1 MLSAPVL
8 VTAPT
13 RPARRARLAVSILFA
28 LNGFIYANLLPRYP
42 ELMASLDLSKAGL
55 GTAIAGAPLG
65 ALVGGLFAGQAV
77 ARWGSRRVA
86 LTGAVAMALIFSG
99 VGFAG
104 SWAVLVAL
112 MFATGVFDALVDVG
126 DNAHGLRVQRIY
138 GRSIINALHGVW
150 CVGAVAGGIVG
161 SLAAAA
167 GLPLTVHLPLIAVVV
182 VLTVLIVAP
191 LMLPGAD
198 RSERDTPAPA
208 ADDARIAAGAAATAP
223 TTATAPVGRRPRVLG
238 LLVGLGA
245 IATIGAMVE
254 DLGNSWGAV
263 YLVEDLGAPTALA
276 GSAFLAMMTALLVG
290 RFVADRAVDRFGA
303 RSVVALGSVLVVVGI
318 AATMAWPTL
327 TMTYVGF
334 ALAGL
339 GAAVMIP
346 LATTTADEIPG
357 LAPGTGVAFVSWFM
371 RFGCFAGPPVVGLIA
386 DGAGLRLAFGVGVA
400 AGLLGLALA
409 PLLGARNNRLCTSAS
424 RLCERDGGGAAGQV
438 E

>member
-8 VTAPT
+8 DLAPA
-13 RPARRARLAVSILFA
+13 RSARRARLAVSVLFA
-28 LNGFIYANLLPRYP
+28 LNGFVYANLLPRYP
-42 ELMASLDLSKAGL
+42 ELMASLDLTKAGL
-55 GTAIAGAPLG
+55 GTAIAGAPMG
-65 ALVGGLFAGQAV
+65 ALVGGLTAGRAV

-86 LTGAVAMALIFSG
+86 LTGAVAMALIFGG

-161 SLAAAA
+161 SIAAAA
-167 GLPLTVHLPLIAVVV
+167 GLPLTVHLPLVALLA
-182 VLTVLIVAP
+182 VLTVVLVAP
-191 LMLPGAD
+191 LMLPGSD
-198 RSERDTPAPA
+198 RSETEAGGATDAGERGT
-208 ADDARIAAGAAATAP
+208 ADVSVAT
-223 TTATAPVGRRPRVLG
+223 VVVWRRPRTLG

-263 YLVEDLGAPTALA
+263 YVVDDLGAPTALA

-290 RFVADRAVDRFGA
+290 RFVADRAVDRFGP

-318 AATMAWPTL
+318 GTTMAWPALST
-327 TMTYVGF
+327 TYLGF

-371 RFGCFAGPPVVGLIA
+371 RFGSFAGPPVVGLIA

-409 PLLGARNNRLCTSAS
+409 PLLEARSLSP
-424 RLCERDGGGAAGQV
+424 AAPSGR
-438 E
+438 

>member
-1 MLSAPVL
+1 MLSVSAFDVAP
-8 VTAPT
+8 A
-13 RPARRARLAVSILFA
+13 RAARRARLAVSVLFA
-28 LNGFIYANLLPRYP
+28 VNGFVYANLLPRYP
-42 ELMASLDLSKAGL
+42 ELMGSLGLTKTGL
-55 GTAIAGAPLG
+55 GTAIAGAPMG
-65 ALVGGLFAGQAV
+65 ALVGGLFAGQAI

-86 LTGAVAMALIFSG
+86 LTGAVVMALVFSG

-104 SWAVLVAL
+104 SWAVLVTL
-112 MFATGVFDALVDVG
+112 MFVTGVFDSLVDVG

-150 CVGAVAGGIVG
+150 CVGAVAGGIAG

-167 GLPLTVHLPLIAVVV
+167 GLPLTVHLPLIAALVVV
-182 VLTVLIVAP
+182 TVLLVAP
-191 LMLPGAD
+191 LMLPGPDRAEAEDAD
-198 RSERDTPAPA
+198 LPD
-208 ADDARIAAGAAATAP
+208 ADLPDAGGPVMTGALW
-223 TTATAPVGRRPRVLG
+223 RRPRVLG

-245 IATIGAMVE
+245 IATVGAMVE

-276 GSAFLAMMTALLVG
+276 GSAFLAMMTALLIG

-303 RSVVALGSVLVVVGI
+303 RSVVAFGSLLVIVGI
-318 AATMAWPTL
+318 GATMTWATL

-334 ALAGL
+334 AMAGL

-371 RFGCFAGPPVVGLIA
+371 RFGCFAGPPAVGLIA
-386 DGAGLRLAFGVGVA
+386 DGAGLRVAFGVGVA
-400 AGLLGLALA
+400 AGVLGLILA
-409 PLLGARNNRLCTSAS
+409 PLLQATRAS
-424 RLCERDGGGAAGQV
+424 QGRRRIS
-438 E
+438 

>member
-1 MLSAPVL
+1 MLSTPALVAAPE
-8 VTAPT
+8 
-13 RPARRARLAVSILFA
+13 RPARRARLAVSVLFA
-28 LNGFIYANLLPRYP
+28 LNGFVYANLLPRYP
-42 ELMASLDLSKAGL
+42 ELMTGLGLTKAGL
-55 GTAIAGAPLG
+55 GTAIAGIPLG

-86 LTGAVAMALIFSG
+86 LTGAVVMALIFSG

-150 CVGAVAGGIVG
+150 CVGAVAGGIAG

-167 GLPLTVHLPLIAVVV
+167 GLALTVHLPLVAAVVLV
-182 VLTVLIVAP
+182 TVLAVAP
-191 LMLPGAD
+191 LMLTGPDRADAGTQTGHQGGGGAG
-198 RSERDTPAPA
+198 RAARWARPA
-208 ADDARIAAGAAATAP
+208 
-223 TTATAPVGRRPRVLG
+223 VLG

-263 YLVEDLGAPTALA
+263 YLVEDLEAPTALA
-276 GSAFLAMMTALLVG
+276 GSAFLAMMTALLIG

-303 RSVVALGSVLVVVGI
+303 QAVVALGSVLVVVGI
-318 AATMAWPTL
+318 GASMIWATL

-346 LATTTADEIPG
+346 LATTTADEVPG

-386 DGAGLRLAFGVGVA
+386 DGAGLRAAFGVGVA
-400 AGLLGLALA
+400 AGALGLVLA
-409 PLLGARNNRLCTSAS
+409 PLLAPTRAARRP
-424 RLCERDGGGAAGQV
+424 GG
-438 E
+438 

>member
-1 MLSAPVL
+1 MLPGPVL
-8 VTAPT
+8 DRAPT
-13 RPARRARLAVSILFA
+13 RQARRARLAVSVLFA
-28 LNGFIYANLLPRYP
+28 LNGFVYANLLPRYP
-42 ELMASLDLSKAGL
+42 ELMASLGLTKAGL

-65 ALVGGLFAGQAV
+65 ALVGGLVAGQAV

-86 LTGAVAMALIFSG
+86 LTGAVAMALVFAG

-112 MFATGVFDALVDVG
+112 MVGTGIFDALVDVG

-150 CVGAVAGGIVG
+150 CVGAVAGGLTG
-161 SLAAAA
+161 SLAAAVA
-167 GLPLTVHLPLIAVVV
+167 LPLTVHLPLVAAGVLVTV
-182 VLTVLIVAP
+182 VLVAP
-191 LMLPGAD
+191 LMLPGLD
-198 RSERDTPAPA
+198 RSETEAPELV
-208 ADDARIAAGAAATAP
+208 GAALTGGAP
-223 TTATAPVGRRPRVLG
+223 GPRRRPRVLG
-238 LLVGLGA
+238 RLVGLGA

-263 YLVEDLGAPTALA
+263 YLVDELGAPTALA
-276 GSAFLAMMTALLVG
+276 GSAFLAMMSALLVG
-290 RFVADRAVDRFGA
+290 RFVADRAVDRFGP
-303 RSVVALGSVLVVVGI
+303 RSVVAAGSVLVVVGI
-318 AATMAWPTL
+318 GATMAWPTL

-371 RFGCFAGPPVVGLIA
+371 RFGCFAGPPVIGLIA

-400 AGLLGLALA
+400 AGALGIVLA
-409 PLLGARNNRLCTSAS
+409 PLLAARRT
-424 RLCERDGGGAAGQV
+424 AAGAPSAG
-438 E
+438 

>member
-1 MLSAPVL
+1 MLTTPARETTPDQQ
-8 VTAPT
+8 
-13 RPARRARLAVSILFA
+13 ARRARLAVSVLFA
-28 LNGFIYANLLPRYP
+28 LNGFVYANLLPRYP
-42 ELMASLDLSKAGL
+42 ELMTSLALTKTGL
-55 GTAIAGAPLG
+55 GTAIAGIPLG

-86 LTGAVAMALIFSG
+86 LTGAVAMAVIFAG

-112 MFATGVFDALVDVG
+112 MVATGVFDALVDVG

-150 CVGAVAGGIVG
+150 CVGAVVGGLTG
-161 SLAAAA
+161 SLAAGT
-167 GLPLTVHLPLIAVVV
+167 GLPLTVHLSLVAVVV
-182 VLTVLIVAP
+182 LVAVLLVAP
-191 LMLPGAD
+191 LMLPGLD
-198 RSERDTPAPA
+198 RAELGR
-208 ADDARIAAGAAATAP
+208 AAGAPDAAVTGGAG
-223 TTATAPVGRRPRVLG
+223 TGRAGGAGGALWRQHRLLG

-263 YLVEDLGAPTALA
+263 YVVDDLDAPIALA

-303 RSVVALGSVLVVVGI
+303 RRVVAAGSVLVIFGI
-318 AATMAWPTL
+318 GTTMAWPSLAVTC
-327 TMTYVGF
+327 TGF

-371 RFGCFAGPPVVGLIA
+371 RFGCFAGPPVVGLLA
-386 DGAGLRLAFGVGVA
+386 DGVGLRLAFGVGVA
-400 AGLLGLALA
+400 AGLLGVFLA
-409 PLLGARNNRLCTSAS
+409 PLLETS
-424 RLCERDGGGAAGQV
+424 RTGVPQGP
-438 E
+438 